1 MSRSSIM
8 TTGIV
13 LILVGIQLNLVETY
27 VMTPRFTKFWNE
39 RFTAPLYTTE
49 DVIQDPSGR
58 IAYRAPS
65 TANPSGYS
73 NYPFNAGRYQDYTS
87 GTPALQASWSQLASS
102 TKEVALGTQKQITPP
117 SWLCWPI
124 IFMGA
129 VIFLH
134 GATLGKQ

>member
-65 TANPSGYS
+65 TPTAPGYS
-73 NYPFNAGRYQDYTS
+73 NYPFSAGRYQDYTS
-87 GTPALQASWSQLASS
+87 GTPALQASWAQRASS
-102 TKEVALGTQKQITPP
+102 QPKTAAGTQKQVTPP

-134 GATLGKQ
+134 GATLGKP